1 MDFISEAVLH
11 AAGQWW
17 IYPVLLLFFFVDG
30 FAMVV
35 PSETLIVALAAF
47 SRVSGEPNL
56 WILGITALVGAMAGD
71 NMAFLLGRRIGL
83 NRWKW
88 MRRRKVQKA
97 FSWARYE
104 LDKRGAVLIFTAR
117 YIPWGRVAV
126 NYVAGSTGFAHRR
139 FFLLDAFACI
149 TWVGYSIGIGLLASS
164 FPWLHHNPL
173 LSAGIAVV
181 FAIVM
186 GIVIDHLLR
195 WWHKRLARNDAEE
208 VDEWLDGGHGDD
220 QAVPPEGKQG
230 GGPVGSPDGAPGA
243 TSGISIP
250 GSGNPAATAPAAGN
264 VKAATK

>member
-1 MDFISEAVLH
+1 VEFINEAVLH

-47 SRVSGEPNL
+47 ARHSGEPNL
-56 WILGITALVGAMAGD
+56 WILGLTALVGAMAGD
-71 NMAFLLGRRIGL
+71 NMAFMLGRRIGL

-88 MRRRKVQKA
+88 MRRPKVQKA
-97 FSWARYE
+97 FGWARYE

-126 NYVAGSTGFAHRR
+126 NYVAGSTGFSHRR
-139 FFLLDAFACI
+139 FFVLDGFACI
-149 TWVGYSIGIGLLASS
+149 TWVGYSIGIGVLASS

-181 FAIVM
+181 FAIVL
-186 GIVIDHLLR
+186 GILIDHLLR
-195 WWHKRLARNDAEE
+195 WWHKRLARNDAQE
-208 VDEWLDGGHGDD
+208 VDGWLDGGPSGAAKPDSGSMEMLAPV
-220 QAVPPEGKQG
+220 AV
-230 GGPVGSPDGAPGA
+230 DGE
-243 TSGISIP
+243 
-250 GSGNPAATAPAAGN
+250 AAAKERLA
-264 VKAATK
+264 

>member
-1 MDFISEAVLH
+1 VEFISEAVLH

-17 IYPVLLLFFFVDG
+17 IYPALLVFFFVDG

-47 SRVSGEPNL
+47 ARQQGEPNL
-56 WILGITALVGAMAGD
+56 WILGLTALVGAIAGD
-71 NMAFLLGRRIGL
+71 NMAFMLGRRIGL

-88 MRRRKVQKA
+88 MRRPKVQKV

-126 NYVAGSTGFAHRR
+126 NYVAGSTGFSHRR

-164 FPWLHHNPL
+164 FPWLEHNPL

-181 FAIVM
+181 FAIVL
-186 GIVIDHLLR
+186 GILLDHLLR
-195 WWHKRLARNDAEE
+195 LWHKHLARNDAEQ
-208 VDEWLDGGHGDD
+208 VDQWLDGG
-220 QAVPPEGKQG
+220 P
-230 GGPVGSPDGAPGA
+230 SGA
-243 TSGISIP
+243 THP
-250 GSGNPAATAPAAGN
+250 QPAATAVLAPVAVKGGHAA
-264 VKAATK
+264 K